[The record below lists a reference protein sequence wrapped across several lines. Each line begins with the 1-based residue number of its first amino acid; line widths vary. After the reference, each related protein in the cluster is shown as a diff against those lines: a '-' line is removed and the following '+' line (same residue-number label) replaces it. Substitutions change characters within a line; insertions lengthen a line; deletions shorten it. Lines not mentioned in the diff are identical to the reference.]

1 MGYLAERVS
10 YLRGLVEGINLDK
23 NSNESRIFD
32 EIIELLDDMATSIEG
47 LEADQQDLS
56 DELEETQLDVDDLID
71 AVFEDEEFDDEDYED
86 EDYFDEEEEYCEELA
101 CPNCGA
107 VLPIDVDLLDEDEI
121 VIKCPDCGEDV
132 TIEFVEE
139 DEAEDEDG
147 ECDGDCANCKN
158 G

>member
-23 NSNESRIFD
+23 SSNESRIFD

-71 AVFEDEEFDDEDYED
+71 AVFDDEDLYD
-86 EDYFDEEEEYCEELA
+86 EDYDEEGFDEEDEYCEELA

-107 VLPIDVDLLDEDEI
+107 ILPIDVDLLEEDEI

-132 TIEFVEE
+132 TIEFVDED
-139 DEAEDEDG
+139 DEADE